1 MGKAVLTILRTQWDR
16 VAALTALLLG
26 ALALLNGWFGVSGAS
41 LSTEQMPYIVSGGL
55 AGLFLLGV
63 AVGLWLSADLRDEW
77 RMLAGIDERLEAIQ
91 EHLGAAAA
99 GSIPVAPETDPGGG
113 GQPSTAAT
121 LPDAHTA
128 PVESW
133 AGAR

>member
-55 AGLFLLGV
+55 VGLFLLGV

-77 RMLAGIDERLEAIQ
+77 RMLADIDERLEAIQ
-91 EHLGAAAA
+91 DHLGAAAA
-99 GSIPVAPETDPGGG
+99 GSIPASETDPGDAAE
-113 GQPSTAAT
+113 PSTAAT
-121 LPDAHTA
+121 LPNAHT
-128 PVESW
+128 PVVESW